1 MPNSGES
8 AVLLSGLS
16 TTPLPAISA
25 GIASE
30 RPVANGKFHG
40 AMIPTTPFGWRI
52 SVDVLITGT
61 GPPRV
66 TGASSFAARLR

>member
-1 MPNSGES
+1 M
-8 AVLLSGLS
+8 LSGLR

-25 GIASE
+25 GMASDS
-30 RPVANGKFHG
+30 PVANGKFHG
-40 AMIPTTPFGWRI
+40 AMMPMTPFGWWI
-52 SVDVLITGT
+52 WVDVLTTGT